1 MPYFI
6 HGEYTLN
13 PGLLSFIIFISFIYL
28 FFYPHIN
35 HLFRKEYLKDT

>member
-6 HGEYTLN
+6 HDEYTLN
-13 PGLLSFIIFISFIYL
+13 PGLLSFIIFYLFIY

>member
-6 HGEYTLN
+6 HDEYTLN
-13 PGLLSFIIFISFIYL
+13 PGLPSFIFIYL
-28 FFYPHIN
+28 FIFYPHIN